1 MVDLR
6 NGMLAGLGVNFDT
19 ATSLTETVGPRE
31 QDRMQGLVE
40 SVLARY
46 GVSVNVENRR
56 VLGLAGKIMRQRN
69 YASDA

>member
-1 MVDLR
+1 
-6 NGMLAGLGVNFDT
+6 MLAGLGVNFDT

-46 GVSVNVENRR
+46 GVSVNV
-56 VLGLAGKIMRQRN
+56 GKSTRLRARWKN
-69 YASDA
+69 YASEKLCV

>member
-6 NGMLAGLGVNFDT
+6 SGMLAGLGVNFDT

-46 GVSVNVENRR
+46 GVSVNV
-56 VLGLAGKIMRQRN
+56 GKSTRLRARWKN
-69 YASDA
+69 YASEKLSV